1 MGSPHKIC
9 PPAESASDIPIPS
22 HILRSQ
28 VEIPRGA
35 SLTFSGITE
44 FSVAKDTQQN
54 HYAVYTLVV
63 RSDAA
68 VPPSWKVYRRY
79 QEFRNLSDAL
89 RQEGF
94 RVPVLPP
101 KKLIGTLDPDF
112 LAERQVRRPHQV

>member
-1 MGSPHKIC
+1 M
-9 PPAESASDIPIPS
+9 
-22 HILRSQ
+22 
-28 VEIPRGA
+28 EIPRGA
-35 SLTFSGITE
+35 PLTFSGITE
-44 FSVAKDTQQN
+44 FSVAKDTQQSQ
-54 HYAVYTLVV
+54 YAVYTLVV

-112 LAERQVRRPHQV
+112 LAERQVRGRDGGVTLGDCVGCG